1 MSRHP
6 VVMMALGGALVLAA
20 VLAHKAYLSAP
31 ERSAAT
37 SATVYYCPMHPQ
49 ITATRP
55 GDCPVCNMRLVPR
68 TPQPAAPTAEPHDM
82 AGGRHWQCPMHPQII
97 AEEKGLCPICSMPLA
112 PMPAPPA
119 LPSGPQDR
127 SQGVSGYAPITLDGA
142 RRQLLGVRAET
153 VQRRQ
158 LRGALRTSGRLTY
171 DETRVHHVH
180 TRYEAY
186 VEAVYAD
193 FNGKYVKKGEPLL
206 SLYSPEL
213 LAAQKEYLIA
223 LHGRRDAS
231 PPGAA
236 IADGSAGLLDA
247 ARQKLLLLGVSP
259 ADITELERSGTASP
273 ALRMYAPISGYVIG
287 KVAVHGMRVRPEDSL
302 YDIVDLSRLWVLAD
316 VYESELPRL
325 QLGLS
330 ATITLPYWP
339 ERSWAARVSYIYPA
353 VDPKTRTVK
362 VRLEVENPREEL
374 KAEMYADVLLKGP
387 ARAALVVPED
397 AVIETGAR
405 TLVFV
410 LGPGGTLEPRQVTL
424 GGRQDQ
430 LLEVKSGL
438 REGEQVAMGASFLLD
453 SESRLQSAILGL
465 GIEPSAGKG
474 P

>member
-1 MSRHP
+1 MRSSAEVRAIWEEE
-6 VVMMALGGALVLAA
+6 VAGIAALGGLAM
-20 VLAHKAYLSAP
+20 L
-31 ERSAAT
+31 T
-37 SATVYYCPMHPQ
+37 
-49 ITATRP
+49 
-55 GDCPVCNMRLVPR
+55 
-68 TPQPAAPTAEPHDM
+68 
-82 AGGRHWQCPMHPQII
+82 MHPQII
-97 AEEKGLCPICSMPLA
+97 ADEKGVCPICTMALV
-112 PMPAPPA
+112 PMPAAPE
-119 LPSGPQDR
+119 LPSGQKDAAA
-127 SQGVSGYAPITLDGA
+127 GVSGYAPIVLDAA
-142 RRQLLGVRAET
+142 RRQLLGVRTEA

-158 LRGALRTSGRLTY
+158 LHGALRTSGRLTY

-193 FNGKYVKKGEPLL
+193 FIGKYVKKGEPLL

-213 LAAQKEYLIA
+213 LAAQQEFLIA
-223 LHGRRDAS
+223 LHGRRADP

-236 IADGSAGLLDA
+236 SPDGSATLIEA
-247 ARQKLLLLGVSP
+247 ARQKLLFLAVSP
-259 ADITELERSGTASP
+259 ADIMELERTGTASP
-273 ALRMYAPISGYVIG
+273 ALRVYAPISGYVIG

-397 AVIETGAR
+397 AVIETGTR

-410 LGPGGTLEPRQVTL
+410 LGPGGSLQPRPVML

-438 REGEQVAMGASFLLD
+438 SEGEQVALGAGFLLD
-453 SESRLQSAILGL
+453 SESRLQSAIQGL
-465 GIEPSAGKG
+465 GSETAAGKG